1 MNAGEPPGAD
11 VPRHPEADAEGD
23 RPGIS
28 RSVWTSEEDDREV
41 LDQEDG
47 YADHSLASPGDSPLV
62 TLEAWNDVGG
72 PAPSDHRLVVL
83 AHEEKTRESKH
94 RAWMQLLVL
103 IGVGGILLIVFVLVL
118 IPVWNH
124 AELAL
129 ELGRMILPTLLGS
142 AATIVGALFI
152 AKGQDKP

>member
-1 MNAGEPPGAD
+1 
-11 VPRHPEADAEGD
+11 
-23 RPGIS
+23 
-28 RSVWTSEEDDREV
+28 
-41 LDQEDG
+41 
-47 YADHSLASPGDSPLV
+47 
-62 TLEAWNDVGG
+62 
-72 PAPSDHRLVVL
+72 
-83 AHEEKTRESKH
+83 
-94 RAWMQLLVL
+94 MQLLVL